1 MEITSKPNV
10 DLMLRTAH
18 QYHAHLI
25 AMADTKASIVITVC
39 SIIATFSM
47 GQAKSPHL
55 KWGLITLSLFCVL
68 SLILAILAIMPRIQL
83 SKRLEVDVHAP
94 MFNILFFGHFMAMKY
109 EAFES
114 RLEEIISSDREV
126 YRTQMR
132 DVYGLGIVLVKKYQF
147 LKMSYMCF
155 MNGFMISILLVA
167 LSYIFF

>member
-1 MEITSKPNV
+1 MEIKPRSNV

-47 GQAKSPHL
+47 GQTESPHL

-68 SLILAILAIMPRIQL
+68 SLVLAILSIMPRLNID
-83 SKRLEVDVHAP
+83 KRKKIDIHSP
-94 MFNILFFGHFMAMKY
+94 MFNILFFGHFMAMEY
-109 EAFES
+109 EEFQN
-114 RLEEIISSDREV
+114 RLEEILSSDHEI
-126 YRTQMR
+126 YQTQIK
-132 DVYGLGIVLVKKYQF
+132 DIYGLGSVVAKKYQF

-155 MNGFMISILLVA
+155 MSGFVISIMLVA